1 MRGDGLLIVG
11 LAALA
16 VYTGA
21 YWERARRAAV
31 DMGRSHRR
39 VLTPRRIAARERE
52 QVLMSAAVAALA
64 LALVLVAGLG

>member
-11 LAALA
+11 LVALA

-21 YWERARRAAV
+21 YWEHARRAAV

-39 VLTPRRIAARERE
+39 VLTPRRTATRERD
-52 QVLMSAAVAALA
+52 QVLMSASVAALA
-64 LALVLVAGLG
+64 LALVLVVGLG

>member
-1 MRGDGLLIVG
+1 MRGDGLLILG

-31 DMGRSHRR
+31 DMGRSRRR
-39 VLTPRRIAARERE
+39 VLTPRRTAARERD
-52 QVLMSAAVAALA
+52 QVLMSASVAALA

>member
-11 LAALA
+11 LAVLA

-21 YWERARRAAV
+21 YWERARRAAM

-39 VLTPRRIAARERE
+39 VLTPRRTAARERE
-52 QVLMSAAVAALA
+52 QVLVSASVAALA